1 MRMGIAG
8 KLWSAELAE
17 SEFAHPVTVI
27 PPANDMAVREK
38 RMGWQ
43 AGFTF
48 NELLVAMNI
57 IAVAVLGYSL
67 SSGDG
72 IRRQATS
79 GNQTAAI
86 NLAQDKLEELQAR
99 TNLTEADLCPS
110 GGDRGIAAKGSGAGI
125 FDRCWKVAPS
135 PLGTHLKQLEV
146 TVAWRDHADQQVS
159 LTTLIFTGDWP

>member
-1 MRMGIAG
+1 
-8 KLWSAELAE
+8 
-17 SEFAHPVTVI
+17 
-27 PPANDMAVREK
+27 MASRIKKVRL
-38 RMGWQ
+38 Q

-72 IRRQATS
+72 IRRQTIS

-99 TNLTEADLCPS
+99 RNLTDGDLCPS
-110 GGDRGIAAKGSGAGI
+110 GGDRGISAKGGGVGI
-125 FDRCWKVAPS
+125 FDRCWKIAPS
-135 PLGTHLKQLEV
+135 PLGTYLKQLDV
-146 TVAWRDHADQQVS
+146 TVAWRDHADHQVS
-159 LTTLIFTGDWP
+159 LSTLIFTGD